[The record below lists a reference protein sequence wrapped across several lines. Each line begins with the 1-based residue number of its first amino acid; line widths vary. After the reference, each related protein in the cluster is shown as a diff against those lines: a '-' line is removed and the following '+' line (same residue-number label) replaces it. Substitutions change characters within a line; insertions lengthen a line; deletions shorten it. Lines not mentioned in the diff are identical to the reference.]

1 MFTDNP
7 EEAGIYPVDGPNEEN
22 GAISVPVETYLLLS
36 TNLGLT
42 ELNDYSVLMDVKLES
57 LAGYSALYQTNP
69 TNKTDGSFCIKNG
82 QIGLNNSG
90 LGYHGSM
97 EASKWHRIMLV
108 VKDCYAYA
116 YLDGERVG
124 QSTTANNIWKMASE
138 ALFFADNNGEDGYK
152 DVAEVRFWDVPLT
165 DEHVKQLGTVEQ
177 DWQDDPMPDVVSVW
191 TFDNANDLLAG
202 TGVSTLQAA
211 MKVDG
216 KPQVTDDLA
225 AAGIVPVAGPTS
237 SNGAATVPI
246 DSYLQLNHNLSGS
259 QQYYTL
265 MMDIRPKSLA
275 GYNALLQTS
284 ALNNDDAD
292 IFLNKT
298 HIGIN
303 TSGLGYGGEVVEGKW
318 HRIVLSV
325 FENCMSAYIDGKMAV
340 TTFTS
345 NTRWA
350 LPEVAYLFCDE
361 DGEEGTVDIAELRF
375 WDAALTGKHI
385 KELGVVNV
393 EDAIEL
399 TKETPAASSNGLYD
413 MQGRKIVE
421 GTKLQKGI
429 YIMGGKKIMIK

>member
-1 MFTDNP
+1 MKGVVLVPT
-7 EEAGIYPVDGPNEEN
+7 VRGPDWLAEVLP
-22 GAISVPVETYLLLS
+22 G
-36 TNLGLT
+36 LGPA
-42 ELNDYSVLMDVKLES
+42 ELP
-57 LAGYSALYQTNP
+57 LAGRRWIDYAVEWAEQAGYGMVEVLDWRFSEAVAADFADLTAHPIPVFYQRGEGELP
-69 TNKTDGSFCIKNG
+69 GAVADLARQSSPLAPGAAAG
-82 QIGLNNSG
+82 DAEVDVVWGLELAGFRIDSV
-90 LGYHGSM
+90 
-97 EASKWHRIMLV
+97 AAWHR
-108 VKDCYAYA
+108 
-116 YLDGERVG
+116 
-124 QSTTANNIWKMASE
+124 AS
-138 ALFFADNNGEDGYK
+138 L
-152 DVAEVRFWDVPLT
+152 
-165 DEHVKQLGTVEQ
+165 
-177 DWQDDPMPDVVSVW
+177 
-191 TFDNANDLLAG
+191 DLLAG

-413 MQGRKIVE
+413 MQGRKILE